1 MPRTFESLI
10 DYGCS
15 IAKMWPAIEAE
26 LKERPKVETAFRVF
40 DNRGNGN
47 ITIEQFQTM
56 LKGVGDAL
64 SPEEYESA
72 LKKARELSGEGC
84 EEDGKECI
92 KWELFLDWMMPQ

>member
-1 MPRTFESLI
+1 MPRTLESLI
-10 DYGCS
+10 DFVCS
-15 IAKMWPAIEAE
+15 IANMWSNIEAE
-26 LKERPKVETAFRVF
+26 QKPRAKVETAFRVF

-64 SPEEYESA
+64 TPEEYESA
-72 LKKARELSGEGC
+72 LAKARELSGDGC